1 MRRHID
7 GLPVLS
13 ASVNQLLRIFLTKKY
28 ISTPGLFG
36 LCDFSA
42 NELLKNSY
50 QMTGDDFYCLY
61 EKNYRLAGSDSN
73 LNLKNYFSQ
82 GEFISN
88 GVDLTGARIC
98 TVLSRFC
105 SSKIDS
111 SLIYSIELFL
121 DESLDFGSLVINDFL
136 ELRFG
141 KTTRPKHKKKFHLTG
156 ISTDYELPLGSAERK
171 INTRGARVMKK
182 KISFCHALL
191 KFAEEPAVKNLVM
204 CVRENLPHAILD
216 EAGEVKR

>member
-1 MRRHID
+1 MKNYID
-7 GLPVLS
+7 NLPVLS
-13 ASVNQLLRIFLTKKY
+13 ASVSQLLRIFLTGKY
-28 ISTPGLFG
+28 ISTPDLFG
-36 LCDFSA
+36 LRDFSA
-42 NELLKNSY
+42 GELLKNSY

-61 EKNYRLAGSDSN
+61 EKDYRLIGLDSS

-88 GVDLTGARIC
+88 GVDLAGARIC
-98 TVLSRFC
+98 TELSRFC

-111 SLIYSIELFL
+111 LLIYSIELLL

-141 KTTRPKHKKKFHLTG
+141 KTTRSKRKKKFHLTG

-171 INTRGARVMKK
+171 INTHGARKMKK
-182 KISFCHALL
+182 KVSFCHALL
-191 KFAEEPAVKNLVM
+191 KFAEEPAVKDLVM
-204 CVRENLPHAILD
+204 CIRGNLPHAILD
-216 EAGEVKR
+216 EVGK